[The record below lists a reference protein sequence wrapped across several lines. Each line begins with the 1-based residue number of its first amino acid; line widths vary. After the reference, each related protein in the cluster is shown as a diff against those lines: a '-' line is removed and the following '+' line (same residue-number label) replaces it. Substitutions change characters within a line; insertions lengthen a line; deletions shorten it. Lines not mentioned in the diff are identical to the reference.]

1 MHPHILPVL
10 KQLLG
15 APPTFEGCHAMV
27 KHPHPQRHDEEQR
40 AALLDPAK
48 FGWHRGPFP
57 FVLPARTHTALCHV
71 TLSEPVAAA
80 MLLHSS
86 AGIRPKWG
94 IVDSD
99 KGPGFKNTTFLNN
112 ISYFTDIDTVN

>member
-1 MHPHILPVL
+1 MRWSSTRTRSATTRSSGPRCSTRQSSAGTEVRSLPT
-10 KQLLG
+10 G
-15 APPTFEGCHAMV
+15 ANARCHVCTCCGC
-27 KHPHPQRHDEEQR
+27 R
-40 AALLDPAK
+40 AAAAL
-48 FGWHRGPFP
+48 FHRRERTQSYLAA
-57 FVLPARTHTALCHV
+57 VL
-71 TLSEPVAAA
+71 
-80 MLLHSS
+80 LLHSN

>member
-1 MHPHILPVL
+1 
-10 KQLLG
+10 
-15 APPTFEGCHAMV
+15 
-27 KHPHPQRHDEEQR
+27 
-40 AALLDPAK
+40 
-48 FGWHRGPFP
+48 
-57 FVLPARTHTALCHV
+57 
-71 TLSEPVAAA
+71 

-112 ISYFTDIDTVN
+112 ISYFTDIDTVSPERPLSLNFGARLRSIADTASMT

>member
-1 MHPHILPVL
+1 
-10 KQLLG
+10 
-15 APPTFEGCHAMV
+15 
-27 KHPHPQRHDEEQR
+27 
-40 AALLDPAK
+40 
-48 FGWHRGPFP
+48 
-57 FVLPARTHTALCHV
+57 
-71 TLSEPVAAA
+71 

-112 ISYFTDIDTVN
+112 ISYFTDIDTVNWIQTPLT

>member
-1 MHPHILPVL
+1 MVNSGEPIFLEWIMHPHILPVL

-48 FGWHRGPFP
+48 FGWHRGPFASHRRERTMSCLHLLR
-57 FVLPARTHTALCHV
+57 LPCCCCAV
-71 TLSEPVAAA
+71 PPS
-80 MLLHSS
+80 
-86 AGIRPKWG
+86 
-94 IVDSD
+94 
-99 KGPGFKNTTFLNN
+99 
-112 ISYFTDIDTVN
+112 